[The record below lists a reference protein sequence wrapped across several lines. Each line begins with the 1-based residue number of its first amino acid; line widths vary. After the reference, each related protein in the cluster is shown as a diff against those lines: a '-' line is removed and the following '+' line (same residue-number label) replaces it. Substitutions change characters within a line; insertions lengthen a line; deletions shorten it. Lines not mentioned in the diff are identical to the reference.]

1 MLDWAWAVER
11 LEQARNYWICTVRH
25 DGSPHAAPVWGLW
38 HEGAIVFSTS
48 PDSAKGR
55 HLARDPRV
63 LVHLESGDEV
73 VIVEGRVERIPLDEG
88 IAAAYAAKYDFRPE
102 PSVDGLW
109 FRVRPSAGYAW
120 TEQAF
125 PRTATRFRP

>member
-1 MLDWAWAVER
+1 MLDWEWAVER
-11 LEQARNYWICTVRH
+11 LERARNYWICTARD
-25 DGSPHAAPVWGLW
+25 DGGPHAAPVWALW
-38 HEGAIVFSTS
+38 HGEAIVFSTS

-73 VIVEGRVERIPLDEG
+73 VIVEGEVERIPLDED
-88 IAAAYAAKYDFRPE
+88 IVAAYAAKYDFRPE
-102 PSVDGLW
+102 PSEDGLW

>member
-1 MLDWAWAVER
+1 MLDWEWAVER
-11 LEQARNYWICTVRH
+11 LERARNYWICTTRD

-38 HEGAIVFSTS
+38 HGDAVVFSTS

-55 HLARDPRV
+55 HLTRDPRV

-73 VIVEGRVERIPLDEG
+73 LIVEGEVEPIPLDEEV
-88 IAAAYAAKYDFRPE
+88 AAAYAAKYDFRPE
-102 PSVDGLW
+102 PSADSPW

-120 TEQAF
+120 TEPDF
-125 PRTATRFRP
+125 PRTATRFKP

>member
-1 MLDWAWAVER
+1 
-11 LEQARNYWICTVRH
+11 VRD

-38 HEGAIVFSTS
+38 HDGAIVFSTS
-48 PDSAKGR
+48 PASAKGR

-73 VIVEGRVERIPLDEG
+73 VVVEGEVERIALDEG
-88 IAAAYAAKYDFRPE
+88 IAAAYEAKYDYRPE
-102 PSVDGLW
+102 PSPDGLW
-109 FRVRPSAGYAW
+109 LRVRPSAGYAW

-125 PRTATRFRP
+125 PRTATRFKP